1 MTATAKRAQT
11 FSGVAERSCVPLAA
25 ESERSLVGGKAH
37 ALGAMLRLGVR
48 VPAGFVITTR
58 AFAAHLEENALTD
71 RIERLCQGLTA
82 DDPARLT
89 EASAAIATLVRGA
102 SLAPGLREELLHSAR
117 PLLREGPVVVRSSAV
132 GEDSSSG
139 SFAGQLDSVLH
150 VATEAELERALFTC
164 WASYWSERALFYRVA
179 RGATLD
185 GMGVVVQP
193 QVAARASGV
202 MFSDAGAGGIL
213 VEYGPGLAD
222 ALVAGAIDPGQI
234 TIDPVTRSVTRHAA
248 APESAIDDLVL
259 SAQSIAALADAA
271 SRLERSFGAPQDIEW
286 AMDGGNTLFIV
297 QSRPITAP
305 VPWPDRPSSS
315 RSQAPAVHWSNANV
329 NENYPDP
336 VSPLLYSIAT
346 AGYTCYFR
354 NLARAFGIAP
364 ARIAAMEPAF
374 RQIIG
379 QHGARIYYN
388 LTSIHSILRLAPF
401 GEALAAS
408 FDSFVGADGPAM
420 AASQRRGFVREA
432 WETVVVAMKTAW
444 QYRSLGTRIR
454 RFERTVDAFAART
467 HPDRLNAAPL
477 QQLRGALDEFMD
489 IRCNRWLDASLADAA
504 AMVCYGALQ
513 RLLTRV
519 DPAGEHGAVHTSLL
533 KAIPDVVSGEPVHAL
548 WALSRA
554 TREDVALS
562 RLFQTGE
569 TEVVLQALVSE
580 PRFAAFQQTFAEYL
594 ERWGFRCSSELML
607 TAPSFQEDAA
617 PLLEMLRAYARL
629 DGDSPS
635 EALARQAAEREALT
649 ARLTQELTGRPVWG
663 RLPFPTCAQL
673 LRLLLPWTHAAIRF
687 RERARL
693 KQALLYSRCRRIALV
708 LGERL
713 AARGLLLERDDVFW
727 LSIDELR
734 RLAAE
739 DVVHPQAILELVE
752 TRAREHRA
760 LAATTPP
767 DAFVLADGES
777 LPARSTDP
785 AAAAGEFTALAGLPA
800 CGGRVTG
807 RATVLGD
814 VTEAARLARGDV
826 LVTRQTDPGWAP
838 VFFLIAGLVIER
850 GGMLSHGAIIAR
862 EFGIPCVVAV
872 RGATQVIPDG
882 ATITVD
888 GDHGHVSLAD

>member
-1 MTATAKRAQT
+1 MTAITEREQT
-11 FSGVAERSCVPLAA
+11 LTGAAERSCVPLAA
-25 ESERSLVGGKAH
+25 DSERSLVGGKAH

-48 VPAGFVITTR
+48 VPPGFVITTR

-71 RIERLCQGLTA
+71 RIDRLCEGLTA

-89 EASAAIATLVRGA
+89 NASAAIATLVRGA
-102 SLAPGLREELLHSAR
+102 ALAPGLREELLHSAR

-150 VATEAELERALFTC
+150 VATDADLERALLTC
-164 WASYWSERALFYRVA
+164 WASYWSERALFYRLA
-179 RGATLD
+179 RGAALD
-185 GMGVVVQP
+185 GMGVVVPP

-202 MFSDAGAGGIL
+202 MFSDAGAGAIL

-248 APESAIDDLVL
+248 STESAIDDLVL
-259 SAQSIAALADAA
+259 SAQSIAALAGAA
-271 SRLERSFGAPQDIEW
+271 SCLERSFGAPQDIEW
-286 AMDGGNTLFIV
+286 AMDGGDTLFVV

-305 VPWPDRPSSS
+305 VPWPDRPPPS
-315 RSQAPAVHWSNANV
+315 RPQAPPVHWSNANV

-346 AGYTCYFR
+346 AGYTSYFR

-364 ARIAAMEPAF
+364 ARVAAMEPAF
-374 RQIIG
+374 RRIIG

-420 AASQRRGFVREA
+420 AASPRRGFMREA
-432 WETVVVAMKTAW
+432 GETALVAMKTAW
-444 QYRSLGTRIR
+444 QYRSLGARIR
-454 RFERTVDAFAART
+454 RFERTVDDFAARA
-467 HPDRLNAAPL
+467 HPDRLNAASL
-477 QQLRGALDEFMD
+477 QQLRGALDDFMD

-513 RLLTRV
+513 RLLARA
-519 DPAGEHGAVHTSLL
+519 DPAGANGAVHTSLL

-554 TREDVALS
+554 IRENEALS
-562 RLFQTGE
+562 RLFQTE
-569 TEVVLQALVSE
+569 DPAAVLAALASE
-580 PRFAAFQQTFAEYL
+580 PRFAFQKTFGEYL

-649 ARLTQELTGRPVWG
+649 ARLIKELAGRPVWG
-663 RLPFPTCAQL
+663 RAPFPTFAQL

-693 KQALLYSRCRRIALV
+693 KQALLYSRCRRIALAF
-708 LGERL
+708 GERL
-713 AARGLLLERDDVFW
+713 VARGVLLERDDVFW
-727 LSIDELR
+727 LSVDELR
-734 RLAAE
+734 RLAAG
-739 DVVHPQAILELVE
+739 DALDPQATLELVE

-760 LAATTPP
+760 LTATTPP

-777 LPARSTDP
+777 LPAGPTDP
-785 AAAAGEFTALAGLPA
+785 AAAPGEFTTLTGVPA

-807 RATVLGD
+807 RATVLRD

-888 GDHGHVSLAD
+888 GDHGHVDLAD

>member
-1 MTATAKRAQT
+1 MVSFLSDRYDSILA
-11 FSGVAERSCVPLAA
+11 AERTCVPLAA
-25 ESERSLVGGKAH
+25 VTEPSLVGGKAH
-37 ALGAMLRLGVR
+37 ALGVMLRLGVR

-58 AFAAHLEENALTD
+58 AFADHLEQNALTE
-71 RIERLCQGLTA
+71 RIDRLCDGMTA
-82 DDPARLT
+82 LDTARLG
-89 EASAAIATLVRGA
+89 EASATIAALVYGTA
-102 SLAPGLREELLHSAR
+102 LAPGLREELLHAAR
-117 PLLREGPVVVRSSAV
+117 PLLRNGPVVVRSSAV
-132 GEDSSSG
+132 GEDSSTG

-150 VATEAELERALFTC
+150 VATEADLERALLTC

-179 RGATLD
+179 RGAALD
-185 GMGVVVQP
+185 GMGVVVQL

-202 MFSDAGAGGIL
+202 MFSDAGAGAIL

-234 TIDPVTRSVTRHAA
+234 TIDPVTRSVTQLAA
-248 APESAIDDLVL
+248 SSESDIDDSIL

-271 SRLERSFGAPQDIEW
+271 SCIERSFGAPQDIEW
-286 AMDGGNTLFIV
+286 AMDSGNTLFVV

-305 VPWPDRPSSS
+305 VHWPDGLPSS
-315 RSQAPAVHWSNANV
+315 RPQAPSVHWSNANV

-336 VSPLLYSIAT
+336 VSPLLYSIAA
-346 AGYTCYFR
+346 AGYTSYFR
-354 NLARAFGIAP
+354 NLACALGIAP

-379 QHGARIYYN
+379 LHGARIYYN

-401 GEALAAS
+401 GAALASS
-408 FDSFVGADGPAM
+408 FDSFVGADGPAT
-420 AASQRRGFVREA
+420 AASSRGGFVREVREA
-432 WETVVVAMKTAW
+432 VIVAMKTAW
-444 QYRSLGTRIR
+444 HYRSLEARIR
-454 RFERTVDAFAART
+454 RFEHTVDAFAART
-467 HPDRLNAAPL
+467 HPDRLQGAPL
-477 QQLRGALDEFMD
+477 QELRGALDDFMD

-504 AMVCYGALQ
+504 AMVCYGALE
-513 RLLTRV
+513 RLLGRA
-519 DPAGEHGAVHTSLL
+519 DPAGENGAVHTSLL

-554 TREDVALS
+554 IREDEALS
-562 RLFQTGE
+562 RLFQTE
-569 TEVVLQALVSE
+569 DSEVILQALASE
-580 PRFAAFQQTFAEYL
+580 PRFAAFQKMFGEYL
-594 ERWGFRCSSELML
+594 ECWGFRCSSELML
-607 TAPSFQEDAA
+607 TAPSFQEDAG

-629 DGDSPS
+629 DGESPA

-649 ARLTQELTGRPVWG
+649 ARLTRQLAWRPAWG

-693 KQALLYSRCRRIALV
+693 KQALLYSRCRRIALAI
-708 LGERL
+708 GERL
-713 AARGLLLERDDVFW
+713 AARGLLHTRDDVFW
-727 LSIDELR
+727 LNVDELR
-734 RLAAE
+734 E
-739 DVVHPQAILELVE
+739 ISSGKAIDPRATRELVE

-767 DAFVLADGES
+767 DAFVLAEGES
-777 LPARSTDP
+777 LPAGSLDP
-785 AAAAGEFTALAGLPA
+785 AVAHDECATLAGISA

-807 RATVLGD
+807 RATVLRD
-814 VTEAARLARGDV
+814 ATEAGRLARGDI

-872 RGATQVIPDG
+872 RGATQIIPDG
-882 ATITVD
+882 STITVD
-888 GDHGHVSLAD
+888 GDHGNVYLAD